1 MISNA
6 YLKNKLAKMF
16 DEILDISI
24 LYTFLEIVLH
34 LMASVKAQM
43 THSGAHFND
52 QIIYFFNK
60 KNYSHETG
68 KFVCFMLCC

>member
-1 MISNA
+1 
-6 YLKNKLAKMF
+6 MF
-16 DEILDISI
+16 DEILDISV

-52 QIIYFFNK
+52 QIILFSQK
-60 KNYSHETG
+60 KLFTWNWEIRLFYA
-68 KFVCFMLCC
+68 LLLI